1 MLAGTNNE
9 KILIVDDVSENL
21 SFLTLLLTENDFQVI
36 TAKNGEEALETVK
49 DSHPDLIIL
58 NIKLHGISGF
68 DVCARIKAD
77 KQTQNIPVIFM
88 NDLNE
93 INDIQKG
100 FDVGGSDYI
109 IQPFKSSSVI
119 ARIYNQI
126 ELIRLRNS
134 ANEQSVELQKTNSRL
149 LLEIEEKLRSS
160 EEKFRNIFE
169 HSANGIS
176 ITTLDGRIHGNKA
189 FADLVGYST
198 EELANCKWEIFTHPD
213 DIEPNLQITKSILAG
228 KIPSARWEKRYIH
241 KNGQIIWVDIT
252 TTLEHDKNNKPDYFV
267 TSVVDITE
275 RKKAE
280 EEINNFLDIIDLS
293 LNEIYMFDQQTLKFI
308 YINKGALNN
317 LGYTLEE
324 IKNFTPLDLKTEYT
338 FQTFKE
344 LLHPLIAREKERL
357 VFQTIHRRKNGST
370 YPIEVYLQL
379 MTVKNNKVFLA
390 VINDIT
396 ERKKTEENLE
406 WEQYLIQLLLD
417 LLPNNIYFKDRN
429 SKFIRISN
437 RLARLFKLNSPL
449 EAVGKS
455 DFDFFTE
462 EHARQ
467 AFEDEQEIMRTGQTI
482 TKEEKETWAENTNTW
497 VSTTKLPLRD
507 KDGNIIGTFGIS
519 MDITSRKLAE
529 IELKEKS
536 DAIEAQN
543 EEYYSLN
550 EELIQTNEELVEAK
564 DRAEQS
570 DRLKTAFLQNLSHEI
585 RTPMNGILGFADLLK
600 NTALSEFKQQ
610 EFIRSIEK
618 SGQRLLDI
626 INDIVIIS
634 KIETDQID
642 IKIQKTNVKQ
652 LLENLHSF
660 FNPGV
665 EAKNL
670 RLSYLTDLS
679 DELSIIETDSN
690 VLTQVLSNL
699 IKNAIVFTKFGSID
713 FGCFLKDDML
723 EFFVQDTG
731 IGIES
736 DIQQIIFERFRQV
749 EIGITR
755 NYEGAGLGLAISKAY
770 IEKLGGRIWVES
782 KPGKGSTFFFN
793 IPYTQGK
800 PVKIENSF
808 EPITGGQFQDVK
820 ILIVEDDELC
830 MMLLKEM
837 LEKEMA
843 TLLFANNGREA
854 LEMVKTIPR
863 IQIVLMDLKMPVMD
877 GFEATKQIKRIN
889 PHLPVIAQSAY
900 AFSDDSDKA
909 RIAGCDD
916 FIEKPVK
923 KELLYQSIKKQLK
936 PS

>member
-1 MLAGTNNE
+1 MLEGTNNE

-36 TAKNGEEALETVK
+36 TAKNGEEALDTVK

-58 NIKLHGISGF
+58 NIKLPGISGF
-68 DVCARIKAD
+68 DVCASIKAD
-77 KQTQNIPVIFM
+77 EQTQNIPVIFM

-126 ELIRLRNS
+126 ELIRLRKK

-149 LLEIEEKLRSS
+149 LLEIEEKLRRS

-176 ITTLDGRIHGNKA
+176 LTSLDGRIHGNKA
-189 FADLVGYST
+189 FADLIGYST

-228 KIPSARWEKRYIH
+228 EIPSARWEKRYIH
-241 KNGQIIWVDIT
+241 KNGQIIWGDII
-252 TTLEHDKNNKPDYFV
+252 TTLEHDINNNPDYFI
-267 TSVVDITE
+267 SSIIDITE
-275 RKKAE
+275 RKK
-280 EEINNFLDIIDLS
+280 
-293 LNEIYMFDQQTLKFI
+293 
-308 YINKGALNN
+308 
-317 LGYTLEE
+317 
-324 IKNFTPLDLKTEYT
+324 
-338 FQTFKE
+338 
-344 LLHPLIAREKERL
+344 
-357 VFQTIHRRKNGST
+357 V
-370 YPIEVYLQL
+370 
-379 MTVKNNKVFLA
+379 
-390 VINDIT
+390 
-396 ERKKTEENLE
+396 EENLE

-417 LLPNNIYFKDRN
+417 LLPNHIYFKDRN

-437 RLARLFKLNSPL
+437 SLACLFKLNNPL

-467 AFEDEQEIMRTGQTI
+467 AFEDEQEIMRTGKGI
-482 TKEEKETWAENTNTW
+482 TKEEKETWAENPNTW

-507 KDGNIIGTFGIS
+507 KKGNIIGTFGIS

-529 IELKEKS
+529 IELKEKTET
-536 DAIEAQN
+536 IEAQN

-652 LLENLHSF
+652 MLENLHSF

-670 RLSYLTDLS
+670 RLSYFTDLS
-679 DELSIIETDSN
+679 DESSVIETDSN

-713 FGCFLKDDML
+713 FGCFLKENML

-736 DIQQIIFERFRQV
+736 DIQQIIFERFRQA

-793 IPYTQGK
+793 IPYNQGK
-800 PVKIENSF
+800 PVIIENNF

-820 ILIVEDDELC
+820 ILIAEDDELC

-837 LEKEMA
+837 LEQEMA

-854 LEMVKTIPR
+854 LEMVKTIPH